1 MESVVQFRA
10 ADFLCLLKLLERI
23 ARWMMQETTRDSV
36 EPLLLTVSQTAKML
50 SLGRT
55 KVYELIA
62 TEGLPVVHFGRA
74 KRVSMASLQ
83 RWLESRE
90 QKAMSA

>member
-1 MESVVQFRA
+1 
-10 ADFLCLLKLLERI
+10 
-23 ARWMMQETTRDSV
+23 MMQEIKQDSV
-36 EPLLLTVSQTAKML
+36 QPLLLTVSQAAKLL

-74 KRVSMASLQ
+74 KRVSMVSLQ
-83 RWLESRE
+83 RWIESRE
-90 QKAMSA
+90 QKEMSA